1 MTSRAATPA
10 DTTALITGATAGIG
24 AEFARQ
30 LAEQGHNV
38 VLVARDA
45 TRLQAKA
52 EELEKRYGI
61 RAEVLAADLADD
73 GGVAAVVERLTD
85 PARPVEILVNNAGIG
100 LLRSFAEND
109 IAEETR
115 HLKLHVETAMQ
126 LTHAALQGML
136 GRHSGRIINVA
147 SVAAF
152 LPRGSYSAAKS
163 WLVSFSR
170 GANLAY
176 AKQGVT
182 VTAVCP
188 GFTHT
193 EFHDRMGMDKTAT
206 PRWMW
211 LQAERVV
218 REGLADN
225 AQGRAVSI
233 PTKRYKVLT
242 AAARVLPDRLVAGP
256 PRRARVGARPRCRRN
271 RPTASGRFVGDP
283 HGQQA
288 GGQPIQGVQADVHQP
303 RHQRQPLAQGVPVDV
318 QRLADPGW
326 LGVVLQVGPERRQ
339 EPAVVGPVVVQERR
353 QQILRR
359 GMGAAAGGRQHQ
371 GLDAH
376 RGCDGGHARP
386 AAPAVGHG

>member
-30 LAEQGHNV
+30 LAEKGHHV

-52 EELEKRYGI
+52 DELENRYGI
-61 RAEVLAADLADD
+61 RAEVLAADLAED
-73 GGVAAVVERLTD
+73 GGVATVVARLSD

-109 IAEETR
+109 IAEENR

-136 GRHSGRIINVA
+136 SRHSGRIINVA

-176 AKQGVT
+176 AKQGVS

-206 PRWMW
+206 PHWMW

-225 AQGRAVSI
+225 AKGKAVSI

-242 AAARVLPDRLVAGP
+242 AAARILPDRLVAGP
-256 PRRARVGARPRCRRN
+256 PRRAK
-271 RPTASGRFVGDP
+271 
-283 HGQQA
+283 
-288 GGQPIQGVQADVHQP
+288 
-303 RHQRQPLAQGVPVDV
+303 
-318 QRLADPGW
+318 
-326 LGVVLQVGPERRQ
+326 
-339 EPAVVGPVVVQERR
+339 
-353 QQILRR
+353 
-359 GMGAAAGGRQHQ
+359 
-371 GLDAH
+371 
-376 RGCDGGHARP
+376 
-386 AAPAVGHG
+386 

>member
-1 MTSRAATPA
+1 MTAPASTPA
-10 DTTALITGATAGIG
+10 HTTALITGATAGIG
-24 AEFARQ
+24 AEFTRQ
-30 LAEQGHNV
+30 LADQGHNL
-38 VLVARDA
+38 VLVARDTA
-45 TRLQAKA
+45 RLQARA
-52 EELEKRYGI
+52 EELAERYGVS
-61 RAEVLAADLADD
+61 AEVLAADLTDD
-73 GGVAAVVERLTD
+73 AGVAAVIARLTD

-163 WLVSFSR
+163 WLVSFCR
-170 GANLAY
+170 WANLAY

-193 EFHDRMGMDKTAT
+193 EFHDRMGMDKTVT
-206 PRWMW
+206 PSWMW
-211 LQAERVV
+211 LRADRVV

-225 AQGRAVSI
+225 ARGKAVSI
-233 PTKRYKVLT
+233 PSKRYKVLT

-256 PRRARVGARPRCRRN
+256 PRRAK
-271 RPTASGRFVGDP
+271 
-283 HGQQA
+283 
-288 GGQPIQGVQADVHQP
+288 
-303 RHQRQPLAQGVPVDV
+303 
-318 QRLADPGW
+318 
-326 LGVVLQVGPERRQ
+326 
-339 EPAVVGPVVVQERR
+339 
-353 QQILRR
+353 
-359 GMGAAAGGRQHQ
+359 
-371 GLDAH
+371 
-376 RGCDGGHARP
+376 
-386 AAPAVGHG
+386 